1 MISFSVVPSTHRN
14 SKLKKKKKFEKQK
27 NEEKNPKKK

>member
-1 MISFSVVPSTHRN
+1 MISFSVVPSTRN
-14 SKLKKKKKFEKQK
+14 SKFKKKKFEKQK